1 MNLQKA
7 LNRTVYASLFIQI
20 TTGLIDIYVLTVPVA
35 AEFSILKKL
44 LGIEIFVQII
54 EGSFYTWFVQNIHS
68 IKNVT
73 PTRYFDWMIT
83 TPTML
88 YTLCVYL
95 DFINTKSNVK
105 HKKDDEMDMADVA
118 DVADIEQPFVTDNK
132 PKQYTLIDSFKTNAI
147 YLIPIF
153 LLNWAMLIFG
163 YLGELQVIPNAV
175 AVALGFIPFVWYFAI
190 IYNQYAKYT
199 QIGQV
204 ILGVFSGIWFL
215 YGVAALMS
223 YYWKNI
229 MYNVLDLFA
238 KNFFGLF
245 LAHVIYQQYKINI

>member
-7 LNRTVYASLFIQI
+7 LNHTVYASLFVQI
-20 TTGLIDIYVLTVPVA
+20 VIGILDIYVFTLPVV
-35 AEFSILKKL
+35 AEFSVLKKL

-54 EGSFYTWFVQNIHS
+54 EGSFYTWFATNIHS

-73 PTRYFDWMIT
+73 PNRYFDWAIT

-105 HKKDDEMDMADVA
+105 HKKDDEV
-118 DVADIEQPFVTDNK
+118 DIEQPIVANET

-153 LLNWAMLIFG
+153 LLNWAMLLFG
-163 YLGELQVIPNAV
+163 YLGEIHVIPTTLAV
-175 AVALGFIPFVWYFAI
+175 PLGFIPFLAYFMI
-190 IYNQYAKYT
+190 IYQQYAKYT
-199 QIGQV
+199 QIGQL
-204 ILGVFSGIWFL
+204 IFWAFSGIWFF
-215 YGVAALMS
+215 YGIAAMMS

-229 MYNVLDLFA
+229 LYNVLDLFA

-245 LAHVIYQQYKINI
+245 LAHVVYEQYKINI

>member
-7 LNRTVYASLFIQI
+7 LNSTVYASLFVQI
-20 TTGLIDIYVLTVPVA
+20 VTGLIDVYVMTMPVPT
-35 AEFSILKKL
+35 EFSVLKKL
-44 LGIEIFVQII
+44 LGIEIFVQIV
-54 EGSFYTWFVQNIHS
+54 EGTFYVWFARNIHS

-73 PTRYFDWMIT
+73 PSRYFDWAIT

-105 HKKDDEMDMADVA
+105 HKKDDET
-118 DVADIEQPFVTDNK
+118 DIEQPIVANDP
-132 PKQYTLIDSFKTNAI
+132 PKQYTLVDSFKTNAI

-153 LLNWAMLIFG
+153 LLNWAMLLFG
-163 YLGELQVIPNAV
+163 YLGEIQVIPTTLAV
-175 AVALGFIPFVWYFAI
+175 TLGFIPFLAYFAI
-190 IYNQYAKYT
+190 IYQKYAKYT
-199 QIGQV
+199 QIGQ
-204 ILGVFSGIWFL
+204 ILFWSFSGIWLL
-215 YGVAALMS
+215 YGIAAMMS

-229 MYNVLDLFA
+229 LYNVLDLFA

-245 LAHVIYQQYKINI
+245 LAHVIYQQYKISV

>member
-7 LNRTVYASLFIQI
+7 LNRTVYASLFVQI
-20 TTGLIDIYVLTVPVA
+20 ATGLIDIYVLTVPVA

-54 EGSFYTWFVQNIHS
+54 EGTFYIWFVQNINS

-105 HKKDDEMDMADVA
+105 HKKDDET
-118 DVADIEQPFVTDNK
+118 DIEQPIVADDK
-132 PKQYTLIDSFKTNAI
+132 PKQYTLVDSFKTNAI

-163 YLGELQVIPNAV
+163 YLGEIQVIPNTV

-215 YGVAALMS
+215 YGVAAMMS

>member
-7 LNRTVYASLFIQI
+7 LNSTVYASLFVQVTI
-20 TTGLIDIYVLTVPVA
+20 GLIDIYVATLPVPA
-35 AEFSILKKL
+35 AFSILKKL
-44 LGIEIFVQII
+44 LGIEIFVQFI
-54 EGSFYTWFVQNIHS
+54 EGSFYTWFARNIHS

-73 PTRYFDWMIT
+73 PFRYFDWAIT

-95 DFINTKSNVK
+95 DFINYKSNVK
-105 HKKDDEMDMADVA
+105 HKKDDETHEET
-118 DVADIEQPFVTDNK
+118 DIEKHITSDHES
-132 PKQYTLIDSFKTNAI
+132 PKQYTLVDSFKRNSV

-153 LLNWAMLIFG
+153 LLNMAMLLFG
-163 YLGELQVIPNAV
+163 YLGEIHVIPNTMAV
-175 AVALGFIPFVWYFAI
+175 VFGFIPFICVFTI
-190 IYNQYAKYT
+190 IYQQYAKYT

-204 ILGVFSGIWFL
+204 LFWSFSGIWAF
-215 YGVAALMS
+215 YGIAALMS

-229 MYNVLDLFA
+229 IYNVLDLLA

-245 LAHVIYQQYKINI
+245 IAHVIYQEYKVNI

>member
-7 LNRTVYASLFIQI
+7 LNHTVYASLFVQI
-20 TTGLIDIYVLTVPVA
+20 VIGILDIYVFTLPVV
-35 AEFSILKKL
+35 AEFSVLKKL

-54 EGSFYTWFVQNIHS
+54 EGSFYTWFATNIHS

-73 PTRYFDWMIT
+73 PSRYFDWAIT

-105 HKKDDEMDMADVA
+105 HKKDDETDV
-118 DVADIEQPFVTDNK
+118 VTDIEQPIIANET
-132 PKQYTLIDSFKTNAI
+132 PKQYTLIESFKTNAI

-153 LLNWAMLIFG
+153 LLNWVMLLFG
-163 YLGELQVIPNAV
+163 YLGEIQVIPTTLAV
-175 AVALGFIPFVWYFAI
+175 TLGFVPFLAYFVI
-190 IYNQYAKYT
+190 IYQQYAKYT
-199 QIGQV
+199 QIGQ
-204 ILGVFSGIWFL
+204 IIFWVFSGIWFF
-215 YGVAALMS
+215 YGIAAMMS

-229 MYNVLDLFA
+229 LYNVLDLFA

-245 LAHVIYQQYKINI
+245 LAYVIYEQYKINI

>member
-7 LNRTVYASLFIQI
+7 LNSTVYASLFVQMTIGI
-20 TTGLIDIYVLTVPVA
+20 LDIYVATLPVPA
-35 AEFSILKKL
+35 AFSILKKL
-44 LGIEIFVQII
+44 LGVEIFVQFI
-54 EGSFYTWFVQNIHS
+54 EGWFYVWFARNIHS

-73 PTRYFDWMIT
+73 PIRYFDWAIT

-105 HKKDDEMDMADVA
+105 HKKDDETVQTT
-118 DVADIEQPFVTDNK
+118 DIEKHIISDHES

-153 LLNWAMLIFG
+153 LLNLAMLLFG
-163 YLGELQVIPNAV
+163 YLGEIKVIPTTLSV
-175 AVALGFIPFVWYFAI
+175 TLGFIPFICVFTI
-190 IYNQYAKYT
+190 IYQQYAKYT

-204 ILGVFSGIWFL
+204 LFWSFSGIWAL
-215 YGVAALMS
+215 YGIAALMS

-245 LAHVIYQQYKINI
+245 IAHVIYQEYKVSI

>member
-20 TTGLIDIYVLTVPVA
+20 VTGMIDIYVMSMPVA
-35 AEFSILKKL
+35 SEFSILKKL

-54 EGSFYTWFVQNIHS
+54 EGSFYAWFAQNIHS
-68 IKNVT
+68 VKNVT
-73 PTRYFDWMIT
+73 PTRYFDWAIT

-95 DFINTKSNVK
+95 DFINTKSNAK
-105 HKKDDEMDMADVA
+105 HKKEDET
-118 DVADIEQPFVTDNK
+118 DIEQQNTPDDP
-132 PKQYTLIDSFKTNAI
+132 PKYTLVDSFKNNSI

-163 YLGELQVIPNAV
+163 YLGEIHVLNTTTSVIF
-175 AVALGFIPFVWYFAI
+175 GFIPFVWYFTI

-199 QIGQV
+199 QIGQ
-204 ILGVFSGIWFL
+204 ILFWAFSGIWLL
-215 YGVAALMS
+215 YGFAAMMS

-229 MYNVLDLFA
+229 LYNVLDLFA

-245 LAHVIYQQYKINI
+245 LAHVIYQQYKIDI

>member
-20 TTGLIDIYVLTVPVA
+20 VTGLIDIYVMTMPVA

-44 LGIEIFVQII
+44 LGIEIFVQFI
-54 EGSFYTWFVQNIHS
+54 EGGFYWWFARNIHS

-73 PTRYFDWMIT
+73 PSRYFDWAIT

-105 HKKDDEMDMADVA
+105 HKKDDET
-118 DVADIEQPFVTDNK
+118 DIEQPMVENDT
-132 PKQYTLIDSFKTNAI
+132 PKQYTLIESFKTNSN

-153 LLNWAMLIFG
+153 LLNWAMLLFG
-163 YLGELQVIPNAV
+163 YLGEIQVINTTMAV
-175 AVALGFIPFVWYFAI
+175 TLGFIPFLAYFVI

-199 QIGQV
+199 QIGQ
-204 ILGVFSGIWFL
+204 IIFWVFSGIWFF
-215 YGVAALMS
+215 YGIAAMMS

-229 MYNVLDLFA
+229 LYNVLDLFA

-245 LAHVIYQQYKINI
+245 LAYVIYEQYKINI